1 MASAARARVLLDG
14 VPARS
19 CITYAVA
26 CEGAEVTT
34 IEGLDEDGVAT
45 ELRAAFTRE
54 HALQCGYCTPGML
67 VSARDLVLRLPQA
80 DERLIRVGLS
90 GNLCRCTG
98 YVGIVRAV
106 QSVIEA
112 RRARDIAPMPDG
124 GRKILG
130 PVGSGRSG
138 HNGADCAERFDLPQ
152 QATIRHPKRP
162 VRSLRFRIS
171 SRPPSWS
178 NSSVSRIRLSR
189 CLRCSTIS
197 RPLRPAFPVRR

>member
-1 MASAARARVLLDG
+1 MRWPAKALRSPRSKASMRT
-14 VPARS
+14 S
-19 CITYAVA
+19 
-26 CEGAEVTT
+26 VT
-34 IEGLDEDGVAT
+34 T

-112 RRARDIAPMPDG
+112 RRARDIAPIPGG

-130 PVGSGRSG
+130 PVGSGRSAHRRSG
-138 HNGADCAERFDLPQ
+138 PSRAHARRR
-152 QATIRHPKRP
+152 QASKRRPKRP

-178 NSSVSRIRLSR
+178 SSSASRTRPNR
-189 CLRCSTIS
+189 CLRCSATS
-197 RPLRPAFPVRR
+197 QPSRPAFPARR